1 MWIEEGTNVWFVH
14 IVKRAGMYRNG
25 GENRMLRSPGRQ
37 IAGKCKFFMNELN
50 KSASGDTIYWI
61 IS

>member
-25 GENRMLRSPGRQ
+25 REKQELRSTGEL

-50 KSASGDTIYWI
+50 
-61 IS
+61 